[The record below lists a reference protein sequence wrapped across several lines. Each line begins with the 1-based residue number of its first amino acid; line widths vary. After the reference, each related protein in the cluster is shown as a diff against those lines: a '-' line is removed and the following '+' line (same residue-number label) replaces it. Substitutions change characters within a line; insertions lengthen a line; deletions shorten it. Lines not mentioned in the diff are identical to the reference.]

1 MSAAGPTDVSAAAA
15 AGAAGAVEA
24 KIRTTTPTSG
34 HSEEPHLARALQNRH
49 LQMIAIGGAIGTGL
63 FMGSGKTISLA
74 GPAILFVYLIIGFML
89 FFVMRAMGEVRLS
102 NLEYKSFGDFA
113 GDLLGPWA
121 GFATAWSYWFYWVV
135 VGVADVVA
143 ITAYVQVLAPGTPLW
158 LPALVVPV
166 LLLCLNLPTVA
177 AFGELEFWFA
187 IVKVVAIL
195 ALIITGAVMI
205 GTKFTSPNGSQAS
218 LANIWNDGGMFPH
231 GAMGFIL
238 GFQIAIFA
246 FGGIELVGT
255 AAAETKDPEKSM
267 PRAINSIP
275 IRVML
280 FYVGAL
286 TVIMA
291 VNPWRTINAGN
302 SPFIGMFTL
311 AGLGIAAIVINLVV
325 LTSAA
330 SSANSGIY
338 STSRMVYGLAG
349 HGNAPRIFG
358 RLSSR
363 RVPQNALMFSCVFM
377 LFGLVMLY
385 AGDSV
390 MGAFVVVTSLG
401 SVIVI
406 FTWSMIM
413 VSYIAYRRRR
423 PHLHAVS
430 VFKMPGS
437 IFMPY
442 VVLVFFALMMVALA
456 QDADTRLGLYVAPI
470 WFVLL
475 GIAWFF
481 NRQTP
486 LQQAR
491 IAEWKALAAEE
502 KAVLA
507 KTAPTTR

>member
-1 MSAAGPTDVSAAAA
+1 VAIATETGT
-15 AGAAGAVEA
+15 G
-24 KIRTTTPTSG
+24 TTEHG
-34 HSEEPHLARALQNRH
+34 GEPHLARKLSNRH
-49 LQMIAIGGAIGTGL
+49 IQMIAIGGAIGTGL

-74 GPAILFVYLIIGFML
+74 GPGVLFVYMIIGFML
-89 FFVMRAMGEVRLS
+89 FFVMRAMGEILLS
-102 NLEYKSFGDFA
+102 NLEYKTFGDFA

-121 GFATAWSYWFYWVV
+121 GFVVSWSYWFYWVV
-135 VGVADVVA
+135 VGVADIVA

-158 LPALVVPV
+158 LPALMTPL

-177 AFGELEFWFA
+177 AFGEMEFWFA
-187 IVKVVAIL
+187 IIKVVAII

-205 GTKFTSPNGSQAS
+205 GTHFTSPTGSVSS
-218 LANIWNDGGMFPH
+218 LSNLWNDGGMFPH
-231 GAMGFIL
+231 GALGFIL
-238 GFQIAIFA
+238 GFQIALFA

-255 AAAETKDPEKSM
+255 AAAETKDPLKTM

-311 AGLGIAAIVINLVV
+311 AGLGVAAIVVNLVV

-338 STSRMVYGLAG
+338 STSRMIYGLAG
-349 HGNAPRIFG
+349 HGNAPKPFAK
-358 RLSSR
+358 LSSR
-363 RVPQNALMFSCVFM
+363 KVPQNALLFSCMFM
-377 LFGLVMLY
+377 LFGIVMLY

-401 SVIVI
+401 SVIVV

-413 VSYIAYRRRR
+413 VSYIAYLRRR
-423 PHLHAVS
+423 PQLHAAS
-430 VFKMPGS
+430 TFKLPGS
-437 IFMPY
+437 TFMPY
-442 VVLVFFALMMVALA
+442 VVLVFFVLMLVALA
-456 QDADTRLGLYVAPI
+456 QAADTRMGLYVAPI

-475 GIAWFF
+475 GIAWHF
-481 NRQTP
+481 NRKTP
-486 LQQAR
+486 RQQRR
-491 IAEWKALAAEE
+491 IAAWKVEAASEKAALAEME
-502 KAVLA
+502 AV
-507 KTAPTTR
+507 R